1 MFLFKSGSTRQVNLA
16 LLVLRVVAGLTMA
29 AHGYQKVF
37 VYGFDGISAGF
48 AGMGIPM
55 ASVAGP
61 LVAVLELVGG
71 VLVAVGVLTRPLA
84 LLIAFDMLV
93 ASTFVH
99 LKDGF
104 FAPKGVELTLLLLGA
119 FLSIALAGAGSYSV
133 DATLN
138 RDNKQ

>member
-1 MFLFKSGSTRQVNLA
+1 MFLFKSATARQLNLA

-37 VYGFDGISAGF
+37 LYGFSGVSASF

-55 ASVAGP
+55 ASVMGP
-61 LVAVLELVGG
+61 LVAVLELAGG
-71 VLVAVGVLTRPLA
+71 ILVAVGFLTRPLA
-84 LLIAFDMLV
+84 LLIAIDMFV

-104 FAPKGVELTLLLLGA
+104 FAPKGAELTLLLMSA
-119 FLSIALAGAGSYSV
+119 FLAVALAGAGSYSV
-133 DATLN
+133 DASVS
-138 RDNKQ
+138 RDNK

>member
-1 MFLFKSGSTRQVNLA
+1 MFLFKSASVRQVNLA

-37 VYGFDGISAGF
+37 QYGFSGVSAGF

-61 LVAVLELVGG
+61 MVAVLELAGG
-71 VLVAVGVLTRPLA
+71 ILVAVGFLTRPLA
-84 LLIAFDMLV
+84 LLIAFDMFV

-104 FAPKGVELTLLLLGA
+104 FAPKGAELTLLLMGA
-119 FLSIALAGAGSYSV
+119 FLAVALAGAGSYSV
-133 DATLN
+133 DASIN
-138 RDNKQ
+138 RDNK

>member
-1 MFLFKSGSTRQVNLA
+1 MFLFKSGSARQINLA
-16 LLVLRVVAGLTMA
+16 LLVLRIAAGLTMA

-37 VYGFDGISAGF
+37 VYGFSGISAGF

-71 VLVAVGVLTRPLA
+71 ILVAVGLVTRPLA
-84 LLIAFDMLV
+84 LLIAFDMFV

-104 FAPKGVELTLLLLGA
+104 FAPKGAELTLLLMGA

-138 RDNKQ
+138 RDNK